1 MDDQRPEGSR
11 YPDLDEI
18 EQADH
23 EQLARWMRFLPSP
36 GTFAIDLDR
45 SEFERGLRWESTR
58 LNRIIERFHD
68 AGGWNSQLSKKV
80 GW

>member
-1 MDDQRPEGSR
+1 MDDQRPEGSK

-18 EQADH
+18 NEASR

-36 GTFAIDLDR
+36 GTFAVGFDR
-45 SEFERGLRWESTR
+45 SEFDRAMRWEVAR
-58 LNRIIERFHD
+58 LDRIVERFNE
-68 AGGWNSQLSKKV
+68 AGGWSPELSKKV